1 MVEIDPHH
9 LIESVVRITEQRDQE
24 SMEANL
30 VATLHELFPLQD
42 IGLYRV
48 SGREALLVA
57 RAGKS
62 GVESGASLNTPDHAV
77 ALHEDE
83 DFMACSSGQ
92 QVVVRQFEGA
102 ARSVYPV
109 LVDERVAGFLTVACE
124 RGLACNQRLLAAL
137 VRIYQNC
144 LAIVSESQS
153 DKLTGLLN
161 RKTFDEKIFK
171 ILLANRDAPRKKV
184 SVEHRQLPSGKVTNW
199 LAILDI
205 DHFKRI
211 NDSFGHLY
219 GDEVLLLFSR
229 IMKKTFRSTDLL
241 FRYGGEEFV
250 VVLPSL
256 GVGGAWVALERFR
269 EAVEAYHFPQVGRV
283 TVSIGF
289 VDMGSQCVPA
299 TVVGHA
305 DQALYYAKNHG
316 RNRICLYD
324 FLIITGEIG
333 GESSSGSE
341 VELF

>member
-1 MVEIDPHH
+1 MLEIDQNR

-24 SMEANL
+24 SMDASL
-30 VATLHELFPLQD
+30 VTTLHELFPLLD
-42 IGLYRV
+42 IGLYRICDQ
-48 SGREALLVA
+48 EAHLVA
-57 RAGKS
+57 RAGKN
-62 GVESGASLNTPDHAV
+62 GVESSEALNVQDHAV
-77 ALHEDE
+77 VLYENG
-83 DFMACSSGQ
+83 DFMECSSSQ
-92 QVVVRQFEGA
+92 QVVIRQLED
-102 ARSVYPV
+102 SVKCIYPV
-109 LVDERVAGFLTVACE
+109 LVDERVAGFLTVVCKQG
-124 RGLACNQRLLAAL
+124 RACNQRLLTAL
-137 VRIYQNC
+137 IKIYQNY

-171 ILLANRDAPRKKV
+171 ILLANRDAPRKKAP
-184 SVEHRQLPSGKVTNW
+184 VEHRQLPSGKVTNW

-269 EAVEAYHFPQVGRV
+269 EAVEAFHFPQVGQV

-305 DQALYYAKNHG
+305 DQALYYAKKNG

-333 GESSSGSE
+333 KESSSGSE
-341 VELF
+341 VEIF